1 MMKPAQIRWNC
12 EEQFRYKLM
21 VDQVLHSDTREIAS
35 YSIDATPSPR
45 HHRRNCLLLASHGG
59 GIAVLGVRIKTPFL
73 YPKSSNPLKWL
84 PLRHPKSGNP
94 LKWLPLRHPKSGNPL
109 L

>member
-1 MMKPAQIRWNC
+1 LT
-12 EEQFRYKLM
+12 RYCIEI
-21 VDQVLHSDTREIAS
+21 TREIAS

-109 L
+109 KWLPLRHPKSGNPLL